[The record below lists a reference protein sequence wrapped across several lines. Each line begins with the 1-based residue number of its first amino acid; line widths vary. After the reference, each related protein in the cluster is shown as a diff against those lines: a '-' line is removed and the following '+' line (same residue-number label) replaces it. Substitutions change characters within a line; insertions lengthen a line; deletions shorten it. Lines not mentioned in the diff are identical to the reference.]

1 MTTAPIKNWPM
12 AAGLDRLRRTGDSS
26 AAITLHGCDP
36 AAWLASGADAKTLVE
51 TLLETRVE
59 TPQQVLDLLHEH
71 PG

>member
-1 MTTAPIKNWPM
+1 M

-26 AAITLHGCDP
+26 AAITFHGCDP
-36 AAWLASGADAKTLVE
+36 PPWLASGADAKTLVETLVETLLE